1 MWTAQATRSGDPER
15 AADMRDATNCSGEGK
30 AEREAERAEGV
41 SERMFARVWRAFLC
55 AEGGKG
61 LWGERTRDNR
71 GQNDGIEVRTS
82 AEPEGP
88 AAAFPNRKKASVE
101 EDGSEARKM
110 SALSVVESEKKERQS
125 VGGIERK
132 MERREEAAD
141 SGEIDFDDR
150 EERIV
155 DTEEEEGGGGDC
167 GVEKE
172 EERTARR
179 LF

>member
-1 MWTAQATRSGDPER
+1 M
-15 AADMRDATNCSGEGK
+15 
-30 AEREAERAEGV
+30 
-41 SERMFARVWRAFLC
+41 
-55 AEGGKG
+55 
-61 LWGERTRDNR
+61 
-71 GQNDGIEVRTS
+71 
-82 AEPEGP
+82 
-88 AAAFPNRKKASVE
+88 
-101 EDGSEARKM
+101 
-110 SALSVVESEKKERQS
+110 ALVGEKKERQS

-141 SGEIDFDDR
+141 SGEINFDDR